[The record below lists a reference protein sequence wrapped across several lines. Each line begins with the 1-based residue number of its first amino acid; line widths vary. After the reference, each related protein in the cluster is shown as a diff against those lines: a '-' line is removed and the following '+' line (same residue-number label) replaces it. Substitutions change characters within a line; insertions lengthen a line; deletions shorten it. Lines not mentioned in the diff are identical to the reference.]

1 MVKQTEFANKKV
13 LVLGAGVSGIS
24 VACILRKLG
33 AAVTLSDAKPAEQ
46 LGKDFSALQ
55 SAGIMLALGNQQA
68 ELLRGVDYLVL
79 SPGISIYSPLV
90 AAAREQGITVM
101 SEVEVAYR
109 LSEAPIVAITGTN
122 GKTTTTTLVGEMLKT
137 TGREVAVGGNIG
149 AALSEQALAVKPDG
163 IIVAEIS
170 SFQLEGVV
178 NFRPHIAAILNITP
192 DHLDRH
198 RTMDIYQQMKE
209 QIFNKQQTADYIILN
224 YDDLAVRDMAKR
236 AAGKAVYF
244 SLTQSL
250 AAGAFVEDGNVRI
263 SWDGKKTDICAVSD
277 IKIKGGHNIENAL
290 AACAIGY
297 FAGVR
302 PEAMAAVL
310 KTFAG
315 VEHRLEFVAEIDGVA
330 YYNDSKGTNPESS
343 IKALKAF
350 DGQIILIAGGRDK
363 KTDLTEFMQVAKEK
377 TDHVILLGEAQPRF
391 AEAAAR
397 QDIKNVHQVFSFDE
411 AVTLAHSLAQPPQV
425 VLLSPAC
432 ASYDMFDN
440 YEQRGKAF
448 KDLVHRLVSLKP

>member
-24 VACILRKLG
+24 VAYILRNLG
-33 AAVTLSDAKPAEQ
+33 AAVMLSDAKSAEQ

-55 SAGIMLALGNQQA
+55 SAGIVLALGNQQA

-79 SPGISIYSPLV
+79 SPGISIYIPLV

-122 GKTTTTTLVGEMLKT
+122 GKTTTTTLAGEMLKT

-163 IIVAEIS
+163 ILVAEIS

-178 NFRPHIAAILNITP
+178 NFRPHIAAVLNITP

-198 RTMDIYQQMKE
+198 HTMDVYQQMKE
-209 QIFNKQQTADYIILN
+209 QIFAKQQADDYIILN
-224 YDDLAVRDMAKR
+224 YDDPVVRDMAKR

-250 AAGAFVEDGNVRI
+250 TAGAFVEDGNVRI

-350 DGQIILIAGGRDK
+350 DGQIILIAGGWDK
-363 KTDLTEFMQVAKEK
+363 KTDLTEFMLVAKAK
-377 TDHVILLGEAQPRF
+377 TAHVILLGEAQQRF
-391 AEAAAR
+391 AEAAAW
-397 QDIKNVHQVFSFDE
+397 QGVKNVHKVVSFAE
-411 AVTLAHSLAQPPQV
+411 AVTLARSLAQPPQV

-440 YEQRGKAF
+440 YEQRGKTF
-448 KDLVHRLVSLKP
+448 KDLVYRLVSLKP